1 MKAVSF
7 VLAASVLLSTS
18 AHAGNKPL
26 SVPADWRAKYF
37 VVDKSW
43 RGGER
48 VIVMKRV
55 ARDGTRYSKHLYN
68 CEKNTVRSLG
78 EGGSLEEM
86 EAVEPETKMGLI
98 TPDSISYFISI
109 EACRYLK
116 ET

>member
-1 MKAVSF
+1 M
-7 VLAASVLLSTS
+7 LAASVLLSAS
-18 AHAGNKPL
+18 VHAGNRPL

-48 VIVMKRV
+48 VIVTKRV
-55 ARDGTRYSKHLYN
+55 ARDGTSYSKRLYN
-68 CEKNTVRSLG
+68 CEKNLVRSLG
-78 EGGSLEEM
+78 EGDSLKEL
-86 EAVEPETKMGLI
+86 EAAAPETQMGLI
-98 TPDSISYFISI
+98 TPESISYFISL